1 MTGILQGQMVCRVER
16 VTAGS
21 QDGFEFTAGEVH
33 CYFPEWADRP
43 VSTEAA
49 SESDH
54 NSYMAGGYAEEFG
67 YRSGTDSP
75 AALEILDGDPERCR
89 LWSVQ
94 MGGLHPGYPEC
105 ARPLDRIRVGW
116 DVPPVL
122 TWQSSRAREDCW
134 AKAEV
139 HFTAVRVRK
148 DRPAAAGSWWRALR
162 ILRLGMAGEI

>member
-1 MTGILQGQMVCRVER
+1 MYVE
-16 VTAGS
+16 
-21 QDGFEFTAGEVH
+21 DGFEFRAGEVH

-43 VSTEAA
+43 VSTGAA

-67 YRSGTDSP
+67 YRSDTDSP
-75 AALEILDGDPERCR
+75 AALQILDGDPERCS

-105 ARPLDRIRVGW
+105 ARPLDRIRVG
-116 DVPPVL
+116 VELAPPF
-122 TWQSSRAREDCW
+122 QPHSPAQGRDSW

-139 HFTAVRVRK
+139 SFTAVQVRK
-148 DRPAAAGSWWRALR
+148 ERAASTGSWWRALR
-162 ILRLGMAGEI
+162 ILRLGIAGRI